1 MNEALIMKIGHR
13 MAQLPEN
20 EDSLYWAERPFAE
33 TLPILNMVRGLQMKQ
48 DKLGVS
54 NPRI

>member
-20 EDSLYWAERPFAE
+20 EDSLYWTERPFAE
-33 TLPILNMVRGLQMKQ
+33 TLPILNMVWGLQMKQ
-48 DKLGVS
+48 DKFGVS